1 VRSKL
6 KTHELLRLTNQL
18 VALSGGHKFGCS
30 PYDVAR
36 PKAEE
41 ALGLTATEG
50 ESKAFLRKNYDQ
62 LRAWMD
68 ENYPGCPTKQRQI
81 GRVASAVPPP
91 ASSAKIKVEVVA
103 PPKAKKPKPPK
114 KTTLGAVISY
124 IKRADV
130 DPQSDAFLSSFAW
143 RATRMMA
150 LKKHGAICQCCGAS
164 AKTGAVIHVDHI
176 KPRQER
182 PDLALDVDNLQVLC
196 HECNGGKGNWDQTDW
211 RFIPAGRAAELL
223 H

>member
-1 VRSKL
+1 VKKQPS
-6 KTHELLRLTNQL
+6 THEILRLAFQFTYL
-18 VALSGGHKFGCS
+18 AGGPVIGASPFDIAMHKVRELGILDSAEGVSKGVFKKQFYVLREWMTENHPDCPTRKKKTAKAS
-30 PYDVAR
+30 KPTPEQTEKAIQ
-36 PKAEE
+36 PKKIKAE
-41 ALGLTATEG
+41 
-50 ESKAFLRKNYDQ
+50 KA
-62 LRAWMD
+62 A
-68 ENYPGCPTKQRQI
+68 
-81 GRVASAVPPP
+81 
-91 ASSAKIKVEVVA
+91 
-103 PPKAKKPKPPK
+103 KPPK

-124 IKRADV
+124 IKRAEV

-150 LKKHGAICQCCGAS
+150 LKQHGAICQCCGAS

-211 RFIPAGRAAELL
+211 RFLPAGRAVELL

>member
-1 VRSKL
+1 MRSKQ
-6 KTHELLRLTNQL
+6 KTHKLLKLTNQL
-18 VALSGGHKFGCS
+18 VLLAGGQKINCS

-41 ALGLTATEG
+41 ALGLPAAEG
-50 ESKAFLRKNYDQ
+50 DSKSFLRKNYDQ
-62 LRAWMD
+62 LRAWVD
-68 ENYPGCPTKQRQI
+68 QNYPDCPTKMRHASRI
-81 GRVASAVPPP
+81 GAVTPAPVNMAKVA
-91 ASSAKIKVEVVA
+91 KKVVA
-103 PPKAKKPKPPK
+103 PAKPKKPKAPK
-114 KTTLGAVISY
+114 KTTVGMVISY

-150 LKKHGAICQCCGAS
+150 LKRHGAICQCCGAS

-211 RFIPAGRAAELL
+211 RFIPAGRAADLI